1 VVRAA
6 SLVVIVAAAVAGT
19 AACTPKDTAPEAVK
33 YDGPVAEALAAI
45 AKDCRAIGIAKDQP
59 LAQASDFTCTAPDAE
74 MTLHLDTKRR
84 VRSILIRLVAP
95 DTETAR
101 TRLDAALTPVL
112 DVHHRTNVLGHLDD
126 PIPGG
131 VSPIPQ
137 LSLEDHLYQVASEPV
152 DGGRRYVFKVR
163 IN

>member
-1 VVRAA
+1 ML
-6 SLVVIVAAAVAGT
+6 LVAVACTG
-19 AACTPKDTAPEAVK
+19 ACTPKDTAPDAVK
-33 YDGPVAEALAAI
+33 YDGPVAVALAAI
-45 AKDCRAIGIAKDQP
+45 AKDCVPIGIAKDKP

-74 MTLHLDTKRR
+74 MTLHLDTSRR
-84 VRSILIRLVAP
+84 VRSIVIRLVAP

-101 TRLDAALTPVL
+101 LRLDAALTLVI
-112 DVHHRTNVLGHLDD
+112 DEHHRVNSLGHLDD

-152 DGGRRYVFKVR
+152 DGGRRYTFKLR